1 MAENALMES
10 IKKSLFD
17 IGVSKLKES
26 GRGFYAV
33 DFLFVDDRFHI
44 QAEAGFQMAEV
55 LQISSSLRY
64 DPLSGK
70 ITAGLRFGGEVRL

>member
-1 MAENALMES
+1 MSENALMES

-33 DFLFVDDRFHI
+33 DFLFVDDRFHV
-44 QAEAGFQMAEV
+44 QAEAGFQVADFAK
-55 LQISSSLRY
+55 ISGSLRY
-64 DPLSGK
+64 DPLTGK
-70 ITAGLRFGGEVRL
+70 ITAGLRLGGEVRL